1 MRASAGSACLCMK
14 TTVAVILCCLAAL
27 AGGCRTS
34 TLHEVRDVAVSA
46 NVPNATKADVR
57 KAIIRAGGT
66 LGWQIKDDGPDALIG
81 TLVLREHTAV
91 VDIPYSATTYSILY
105 KDSKNLKHR
114 GSSIHSNYNG
124 WIQNLHRSI
133 NAQLSTL

>member
-1 MRASAGSACLCMK
+1 
-14 TTVAVILCCLAAL
+14 
-27 AGGCRTS
+27 
-34 TLHEVRDVAVSA
+34 LHEVRDVVVST
-46 NVPNATKADVR
+46 NIPNATKEDVR
-57 KAIIRAGGT
+57 KAIIRAGGM
-66 LGWQIKDDGPDALIG
+66 LGWQMKDNGPDALTG

-91 VDIPYSATTYSILY
+91 IDIPYTATSYSLLY
-105 KDSKNLKHR
+105 KDSKNLKYR